1 MKFSIKNNITR
12 TLALLAV
19 VLSAGSCKKGVFYD
33 GINTNQAQL
42 QNPTPTLM
50 LPGVITGTGYEW
62 GGDASRFTSL
72 FMQEVT
78 GAANQSKSYGNYVVG
93 TGDVDGMWTNLYGGT
108 GGIMAN
114 ANELIKLAVA
124 NKQLHYEAIG
134 KIMMA
139 NALGL
144 TTDMWGDV
152 PYSDAFG
159 GFNNVMPTYDKQQAI
174 YTTIDGLLSDAITE
188 LASSEISS
196 TIKQPGIDDV
206 IYQGDLTKWAATA
219 YALKAKFY
227 LHLGKVDAGN
237 YTKALAA
244 ATSALTKT
252 GTVTAFSPSSS
263 FSVPF
268 VGASSTSQSPW
279 FEFNDQRADISFSGY
294 IYDLMATLKDP
305 RESSAAYG
313 ANDGNL
319 GDLYGSPNSTINLLT
334 YEQLLFIQSEA
345 YYQTGDKTNA
355 ANTYNKGVA
364 ASLDRTIKSTTD
376 SMIAVKALYVASVA
390 KDATNIT
397 LSDIMTQKYIASYLD
412 PEVWTDYRRTGYP
425 AITPNPTGNGGAIP
439 RSLLYPIS
447 EVINNKNT
455 PANTTLARH
464 VYWDK

>member
-19 VLSAGSCKKGVFYD
+19 VLTADSCKKGVFYD

-42 QNPTPTLM
+42 QNPTPKLM
-50 LPGVITGTGYEW
+50 LPGIITATGYEW
-62 GGDASRFTSL
+62 GGDASRYTSL

-93 TGDVDGMWTNLYGGT
+93 TGDVDQMWTNLYGGT

-114 ANELIKLAVA
+114 DNELIKLAVA
-124 NKQLHYEAIG
+124 NKQLHYQAIG
-134 KIMMA
+134 KILMA

-159 GFNNVMPTYDKQQAI
+159 GFNNVMPAYDKQQDI
-174 YTTIDGLLSDAITE
+174 YTSIDKLLDDAITE
-188 LASSEISS
+188 IATPEVSANIA
-196 TIKQPGIDDV
+196 QPGSDDV
-206 IYQGDLTKWAATA
+206 IYNGDLTKWTAAA
-219 YALKAKFY
+219 HALKAKFY
-227 LHLGKVDAGN
+227 LHLGKVDAAN
-237 YTKALAA
+237 YTKAITEANAA
-244 ATSALTKT
+244 ITAGFSSNSANF
-252 GTVTAFSPSSS
+252 A
-263 FSVPF
+263 VPF

-279 FEFNDQRADISFSGY
+279 FEFNDQRADIDFSGY
-294 IYDLMATLKDP
+294 IYDIMAAANDP

-313 ANDGNL
+313 AGDGSL

-345 YYQTGDKTNA
+345 YFQTGDKNNA
-355 ANTYNKGVA
+355 ALTYNAAVT
-364 ASLDRTIKSTTD
+364 ASLQRT
-376 SMIAVKALYVASVA
+376 VGNASYAATVA
-390 KDATNIT
+390 KTAANIT
-397 LSDIMTQKYIASYLD
+397 LNDIMTQKYIASYLD

-455 PANTTLARH
+455 PANTTLARR